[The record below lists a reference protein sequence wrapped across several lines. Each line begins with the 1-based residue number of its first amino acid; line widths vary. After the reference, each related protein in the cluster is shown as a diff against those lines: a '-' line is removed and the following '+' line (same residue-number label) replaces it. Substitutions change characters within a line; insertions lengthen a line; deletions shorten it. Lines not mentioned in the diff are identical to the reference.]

1 MSRQKSSRDYH
12 DMQMCMGSGAPLI
25 LICSGIYSIDKSK
38 GCNYFGMISLDY
50 SSGWI
55 ASPKK

>member
-1 MSRQKSSRDYH
+1 
-12 DMQMCMGSGAPLI
+12 MCMGSGAPLI

-50 SSGWI
+50 SSG
-55 ASPKK
+55 